1 MPAGFHYL
9 TPARLAPVIAV
20 ALMAASLLVASPSR
34 RSTGAPKEPDGPA
47 LKLTVTPRNG
57 FRPFNLTLT
66 GHLSGVDPTDERY
79 CHAGVE
85 WESRTPSGLT
95 VTSKEDPKCL
105 HPPEQVQV
113 LMTFTKVV
121 TLSTPGEYVYRLIL
135 HRRDGEK
142 LISNTQQV
150 RVLDTQ

>member
-1 MPAGFHYL
+1 MKPGERYG
-9 TPARLAPVIAV
+9 V
-20 ALMAASLLVASPSR
+20 ALAIALALLAASALIASPSNR
-34 RSTGAPKEPDGPA
+34 AVNGPAESNGPA

-57 FRPFNLTLT
+57 FRPVTLTLT
-66 GHLSGVDPTDERY
+66 GHLSGVDSTDAQY

-95 VTSKEDPKCL
+95 ITSKEDPKCL

-142 LISNTQQV
+142 LFSNTQQI
-150 RVLDTQ
+150 RVLDNQ

>member
-1 MPAGFHYL
+1 MQPGFHPVA
-9 TPARLAPVIAV
+9 PARLAPAIAV
-20 ALMAASLLVASPSR
+20 ALLAASVLIASPSKR
-34 RSTGAPKEPDGPA
+34 PADGPAEPNSPA

-57 FRPFNLTLT
+57 FRPLTLTLT
-66 GHLSGVDPTDERY
+66 GHLSGVESTDAQY

-85 WESRTPSGLT
+85 WESRTPSGLI

-105 HPPEQVQV
+105 HPPEQIQV

-121 TLSTPGEYVYRLIL
+121 TLSTPGDYVYRLIL
-135 HRRDGEK
+135 HRRDGER

-150 RVLDTQ
+150 RVLDNR

>member
-1 MPAGFHYL
+1 MRPGFHPAA
-9 TPARLAPVIAV
+9 PARLAPAIAV
-20 ALMAASLLVASPSR
+20 ALLAASVLIASPSR
-34 RSTGAPKEPDGPA
+34 RPANAPAEADAPS

-57 FRPFNLTLT
+57 FRPLTLTLT
-66 GHLSGVDPTDERY
+66 GHLSGVDATDAEY

-85 WESRTPSGLT
+85 WESKTPSGLT

-142 LISNTQQV
+142 LFSNTQQIQ
-150 RVLDTQ
+150 VLDNR